1 MAWGTLLGSGLGA
14 VAGGLLGGPM
24 GAGVGMSAG
33 GALGGAIE
41 GAFDDPEAVTPTYVD
56 PSLYD
61 TSGYDSISADARAAA
76 AAAAKRQGP
85 AADWSLDNQSR
96 DLRMDVRGRQMG
108 MADELD
114 AYLRGDKA
122 SLAELQARRA
132 QLATANELQQ
142 QAANARGGAGAQM
155 AANRQAMT
163 LGTANSLESNARYNE
178 LRAQE
183 EARWMAQKQGLLE
196 GVAGAD
202 LSQRGADQ
210 GRSRFDVEAAQA
222 NQAQKDAMQ
231 RFYDD
236 LRFKGVQGAAQ
247 ANQAYGAA
255 QQGAAGQVL
264 GINAQ
269 REQAAS
275 DRDAAFTGKVMEA
288 GAGYA
293 GLASTNSKPPRRPA
307 LRQPRSGAHPDPQAQ
322 PGAWGAGYGSDVVDP
337 WKKKVP

>member
-114 AYLRGDKA
+114 AYLRGTRPPWP
-122 SLAELQARRA
+122 SCRRA
-132 QLATANELQQ
+132 
-142 QAANARGGAGAQM
+142 
-155 AANRQAMT
+155 
-163 LGTANSLESNARYNE
+163 
-178 LRAQE
+178 
-183 EARWMAQKQGLLE
+183 
-196 GVAGAD
+196 
-202 LSQRGADQ
+202 
-210 GRSRFDVEAAQA
+210 GRSWRRPTSC
-222 NQAQKDAMQ
+222 NS
-231 RFYDD
+231 RPPTP
-236 LRFKGVQGAAQ
+236 
-247 ANQAYGAA
+247 
-255 QQGAAGQVL
+255 AAGP
-264 GINAQ
+264 G
-269 REQAAS
+269 R
-275 DRDAAFTGKVMEA
+275 RWPPTG
-288 GAGYA
+288 
-293 GLASTNSKPPRRPA
+293 RP
-307 LRQPRSGAHPDPQAQ
+307 
-322 PGAWGAGYGSDVVDP
+322 
-337 WKKKVP
+337 